1 MPHHDKDTQSKSLN
15 PQAQHE
21 LLQLER
27 RVSELRRI
35 ALRAVNML
43 RACGH
48 DKFADEL
55 LEKMVGP
62 AEVRKGKENK
72 ENKT

>member
-1 MPHHDKDTQSKSLN
+1 
-15 PQAQHE
+15 
-21 LLQLER
+21 
-27 RVSELRRI
+27 
-35 ALRAVNML
+35 ML

>member
-1 MPHHDKDTQSKSLN
+1 MHHEQSKNLSL
-15 PQAQHE
+15 QGHAKQ

-27 RVSELRRI
+27 RASELRRI
-35 ALRAVNML
+35 AMQALNALRMA
-43 RACGH
+43 GH
-48 DKFADEL
+48 DKLADEL

-62 AEVRKGKENK
+62 AEVRKGNDNK